1 MTKIS
6 LIRGIL
12 FCAIFLFAFP
22 LPAFAIF
29 DFGGWVLNV
38 PTAGGAAGK
47 AAVAAAAA
55 KGTTVIYPPCVNG
68 LEEVNLLSPPLGIKS
83 PPVLFQFKGA
93 YTFSVGPAKFV
104 GQKMLGKYL
113 PTPVPCIAIYMLKIP
128 CPPAVCIIPTPLPLF
143 LAPLILFN
151 GSSLR

>member
-55 KGTTVIYPPCVNG
+55 TGTTGIYPPCVNG

-104 GQKMLGKYL
+104 GQKM
-113 PTPVPCIAIYMLKIP
+113 
-128 CPPAVCIIPTPLPLF
+128 
-143 LAPLILFN
+143 
-151 GSSLR
+151 